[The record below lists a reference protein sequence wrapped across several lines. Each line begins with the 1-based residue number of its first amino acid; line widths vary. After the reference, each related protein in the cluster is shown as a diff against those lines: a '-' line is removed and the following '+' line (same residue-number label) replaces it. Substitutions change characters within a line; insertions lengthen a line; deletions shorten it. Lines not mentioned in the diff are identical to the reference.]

1 MKSDK
6 KKDALLSMIRLGKPM
21 TLGEQA
27 RLVMFLATPAILA
40 QLTTTMMQYIDASM
54 VGSMGAEASA
64 SIGLMETTMWLLG
77 SICSATAAGFYVQ
90 VSHQLGSNDPA
101 RARSTL
107 RQGIMSVLVVS
118 ALLGL
123 VSLAVSP
130 FLPTWLGG
138 NSHITPPPQPTSPSW
153 LRLCPSSSSRYSE
166 PECSVVRAI
175 WSCRA

>member
-90 VSHQLGSNDPA
+90 VSHQLAPTTLHVLAA
-101 RARSTL
+101 R
-107 RQGIMSVLVVS
+107 
-118 ALLGL
+118 
-123 VSLAVSP
+123 
-130 FLPTWLGG
+130 
-138 NSHITPPPQPTSPSW
+138 
-153 LRLCPSSSSRYSE
+153 C
-166 PECSVVRAI
+166 VRA
-175 WSCRA
+175 SCRCSW